1 MLPVRFLRRYVK
13 KCLLLVTV
21 FWVLVFVI
29 HFYVDDNSFRNR
41 LVKTY
46 PTENAKSNTD
56 NIDAGI
62 NSVVA
67 LGSNQHIA
75 KINEGQHIL
84 KGEDSDEVEMESEK
98 QLAEPLLQPDGPG
111 MQLSVFY
118 RLISIFYGNRQS
130 DDRLFHYRLFEI
142 IS

>member
-13 KCLLLVTV
+13 KCLLLVPV
-21 FWVLVFVI
+21 FWFLVFVI

-46 PTENAKSNTD
+46 PIENAKSNPD

-62 NSVVA
+62 NLVVA
-67 LGSNQHIA
+67 LGSNQHI
-75 KINEGQHIL
+75 KNINEGKHIFT
-84 KGEDSDEVEMESEK
+84 GEDSDEVEVGPEK
-98 QLAEPLLQPDGPG
+98 QLSKSLLQPDGPG

-118 RLISIFYGNRQS
+118 RLISTF
-130 DDRLFHYRLFEI
+130 
-142 IS
+142 

>member
-1 MLPVRFLRRYVK
+1 MK

-21 FWVLVFVI
+21 FWFLVFVI

-46 PTENAKSNTD
+46 PIENAKSNTD

-67 LGSNQHIA
+67 LGSNQHIE
-75 KINEGQHIL
+75 KVNEGQHIL
-84 KGEDSDEVEMESEK
+84 KGKDSDEVEVGPEK

-118 RLISIFYGNRQS
+118 
-130 DDRLFHYRLFEI
+130 
-142 IS
+142 

>member
-1 MLPVRFLRRYVK
+1 MIPVRFLRRYVK
-13 KCLLLVTV
+13 KCLLLVPV
-21 FWVLVFVI
+21 FWLLVLVI
-29 HFYVDDNSFRNR
+29 HFYVDDNSLRNR

-46 PTENAKSNTD
+46 PFENAKSNTD

-67 LGSNQHIA
+67 LGSNQHI
-75 KINEGQHIL
+75 KSINEGKHIFT
-84 KGEDSDEVEMESEK
+84 GEDSDGVEVGPEK

-118 RLISIFYGNRQS
+118 RLISIF
-130 DDRLFHYRLFEI
+130 
-142 IS
+142 